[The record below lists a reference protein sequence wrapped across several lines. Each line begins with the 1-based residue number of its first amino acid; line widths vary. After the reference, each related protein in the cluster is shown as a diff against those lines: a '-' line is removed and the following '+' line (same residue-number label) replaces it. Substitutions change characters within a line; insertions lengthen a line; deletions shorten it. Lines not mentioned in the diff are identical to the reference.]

1 MAEVTPSGIPHRPD
15 TDRRQIEFP
24 PLETHVKGFEWGMLA
39 FAVLCA
45 VIVLVIV
52 LGTDIGN
59 PAR

>member
-1 MAEVTPSGIPHRPD
+1 MAIRAELPD
-15 TDRRQIEFP
+15 RLDADRKQIEFP
-24 PLETHVKGFEWGMLA
+24 PLETHDKRFEA
-39 FAVLCA
+39 FMVGLSLLCV